1 MKINAQ
7 SPQTEVRKDKKGHI
21 RKLNHRISPVRSDDK
36 QVQDTTDL
44 ATSYVQEVAPL
55 YEIEQQI
62 SNLRQ
67 QPSFA
72 PENNNIELRLME
84 EKKKQSLSILT
95 FSQTYFGL
103 PIWKAAL
110 ALRIDQKNMSVI
122 SSMSSLTYD
131 DIQVK
136 KPDQSKISFYEKI
149 KPGELAELL
158 GSGSANNLKVNE
170 SGNLYIYKYSEETR
184 LGEPLKEADLKPL
197 QEIPSKLKPVNLA
210 ENKYYIVREVLFSY
224 TIEGIGLLNW
234 RCFIELETGNILY
247 LTAFTSSVTGLV
259 FEYDPITQG
268 ANVDINDSDST
279 LNQHRTTV
287 TLQRLEN
294 PGSGNQE
301 LRGDSNNGYAFII
314 DPTDHPNDPLHS
326 PPAEDPPNEPSSS
339 NFNYNARTA
348 DFAAVNAYFIVD
360 RFIALIVDLG
370 IQLSDQFPNTSI
382 PLHVDHRALG
392 DQVNAQAPG
401 NFNST
406 ASIGIR
412 LGAVSGQ
419 SPYLGMATS
428 NRVTLHE
435 FGHVLLYDFANS
447 PNFGFAHSFG
457 DGLAAIINDPV
468 SQAADRFETFPWVN
482 SATTVADRRHDR
494 TVSAGWAWDGSKDN
508 GSFGY
513 NAEQILS
520 TTLFRIYRS
529 LGGDSTAAHRK
540 EYAARITV
548 LLMIKA
554 VQEITS
560 STNPSHA
567 EDFADLMMEADT
579 LTTNSPLTLD
589 NIDLGASHKVIRWG
603 FEKQGAYQSTPFG
616 NKEGQPPAVDVYID
630 DGRDGEYQY
639 LDNFWVTTDIINRT
653 QPGSTFVHQVP
664 ILNSTNYIYVKIK
677 NRGTSSANNIVVKGF
692 HCKPGGGLVWPQ
704 DWQPMQTAQINVQG
718 SLGSGQSTIVGPF
731 QWVPTQQ
738 GHECILMTISATGDE
753 ANTET
758 VDPVPHWF
766 LVPNDN
772 NVAQRN
778 VAPAPGFHGGGNL
791 VDAFEK
797 YQFHVL
803 NPYHHPIHVTL
814 QVKLPDLLADRN
826 WNLIFTEPGEEFDL
840 EEFDRE
846 GILVRMQMEEGEP
859 FTRDELQ
866 ESEDRDITI
875 TMMAE
880 EGVIGGMTYRLDP
893 DLETYD
899 EGDEG

>member
-1 MKINAQ
+1 MQINAQ
-7 SPQTEVRKDKKGHI
+7 SPQTEVRKDKEGHI
-21 RKLNHRISPVRSDDK
+21 QKLNHRISPVRPDDK
-36 QVQDTTDL
+36 KVQNTTDL
-44 ATSYVQEVAPL
+44 AALYVQEVASL

-62 SNLRQ
+62 SNLRE
-67 QPSFA
+67 QPSFD
-72 PENNNIELRLME
+72 PENNNLELRLLE
-84 EKKKQSLSILT
+84 EKEKQSLSILT

-110 ALRIDQKNMSVI
+110 ALRIDQKDMSVI
-122 SSMSSLTYD
+122 SSVSSLTYD
-131 DIQVK
+131 DLQVK
-136 KPDQSKISFYEKI
+136 RPDQSEISNYEKI
-149 KPGELAELL
+149 RPNELAELL
-158 GSGSANNLKVNE
+158 GFGSANDLKINE
-170 SGNLYIYKYSEETR
+170 SGNLHIYKYLEETR

-197 QEIPSKLKPVNLA
+197 KEIPSKLKPVNLA
-210 ENKYYIVREVLFSY
+210 ENKYYIVKEVLFSY
-224 TIEGIGLLNW
+224 TLEGIGLLNW

-247 LTAFTSSVTGLV
+247 LTPFTSSVTGLV

-268 ANVDINDSDST
+268 ANVDVNDSDST
-279 LNQHRTTV
+279 LNQHRTAV

-326 PPAEDPPNEPSSS
+326 SPAENPPNEPSSN
-339 NFNYNARTA
+339 NFNYNAPTA
-348 DFAAVNAYFIVD
+348 DFAAVNAYFYVD

-370 IQLSDQFPNTSI
+370 IQISDQFPNTSI
-382 PLHVDHRALG
+382 PLHIDHRG
-392 DQVNAQAPG
+392 WNDQFQASAPG
-401 NFNST
+401 NLNGT

-412 LGAVSGQ
+412 LGAASTQ
-419 SPYLGMATS
+419 SPYLGMGTAY
-428 NRVTLHE
+428 RVILHE
-435 FGHVLLYDFANS
+435 FGHVLLYDHANS
-447 PNFGFAHSFG
+447 PNFGFAHSYG
-457 DGLAAIINDPV
+457 DSLAAILNDPV
-468 SQAADRFETFPWVN
+468 SQAPDRFYTFPWAD
-482 SATTVADRRHDR
+482 SAGSAVGRRHDR
-494 TVSAGWAWDGSKDN
+494 SVSAGWAWDGSND
-508 GSFGY
+508 GGGY
-513 NAEQILS
+513 SSEQILS

-529 LGGDSTAAHRK
+529 LGGDSTATHRK

-548 LLMIKA
+548 LLMLKA

-567 EDFADLMMEADT
+567 EDFADLMMEVDT
-579 LTTNSPLTLD
+579 LSNPPITLD

-630 DGRDGEYQY
+630 DGRNGEYPY

-664 ILNSTNYIYVKIK
+664 ILNTTNYIYVKIK
-677 NRGTSSANNIVVKGF
+677 NRGTSSANNIVVKGY

-738 GHECILMTISATGDE
+738 GHECILMTVSATGDE

-803 NPYHHPIHVTL
+803 NPYHHPIHVNL
-814 QVKLPDLLADRN
+814 QVKLPALLADRN
-826 WNLIFTEPGEEFDL
+826 WNLIFTDPGEEFEL

-859 FTRDELQ
+859 FTKEDVLNA
-866 ESEDRDITI
+866 EDRDITI
-875 TMMAE
+875 TMMTE

-899 EGDEG
+899 EGGEG